1 MHADFFESAVN
12 HNSFDREDP
21 DKRVHAVLLD
31 IAHYQAIG

>member
-1 MHADFFESAVN
+1 MHADFF
-12 HNSFDREDP
+12 FDREDP